1 MSVVLPIIFGI
12 GVFMIYDWLVIP
24 PRPKRDFGRSVWL
37 REWLVSVGLPATSP
51 QQFVAACA
59 GAGLGAGFL
68 TALILGSPTI
78 ALIALVAGAYAPVSY
93 FRSRRR
99 ARRRLFQQCWPEAID
114 LLASAVRAGDTV
126 PGAMATLAERGPEP
140 LRPAFRSVATDHLL
154 SGDFAGALASLGN
167 SLGDP
172 TSDRIVATLTLA
184 HRVGG
189 RELGRVLR
197 TLAAFLREDLS
208 MRQEIESRQSWTVIA
223 ARVAAAAPW
232 IVLLMVASRPQ
243 GSNAYNSAAGVVV
256 LVGGA
261 IFTVIGYRMMVALGR
276 LPDEPRVLGG
286 TPSNSS
292 VHGGV
297 SAVTS

>member
-1 MSVVLPIIFGI
+1 MSVLLPIIFGL
-12 GVFMIYDWLVIP
+12 GVFMVYDWLVMP
-24 PRPKRDFGRSVWL
+24 PRSRRSFGRSDRI

-51 QQFVAACA
+51 RQFVAACA
-59 GAGLGAGFL
+59 GAGLGAGFM
-68 TALILGSPTI
+68 TALVLGSPAI
-78 ALIALVAGAYAPVSY
+78 ALIALVAGSYAPVSY
-93 FRSRRR
+93 FRARRR

-140 LRPAFRSVATDHLL
+140 LRPAFRAVATDHLL
-154 SGDFAGALASLGN
+154 SGDFVGALASLGS

-243 GSNAYNSAAGVVV
+243 GSDAYNTPAGVVV
-256 LVGGA
+256 LVCGA
-261 IFTVIGYRMMVALGR
+261 IATTIGYRMMVALGR

-286 TPSNSS
+286 VPTAAIP
-292 VHGGV
+292 VV
-297 SAVTS
+297 AP